1 MTDNEGISA
10 PRPLD
15 ADDEV
20 SSFQSG
26 IDSLDHWLR
35 KKALANQVS
44 GASRTYVICSGGR
57 IVGYFALAAGAVAQR
72 ETTGAVRRNMPDP
85 IPVMVLARL
94 AVDTEHQGLG
104 LGSALLRD
112 ALMRAV
118 QAADVIGIRAILV
131 HAISDDARAFY
142 ERHGFR
148 PSPIDA
154 MTLMITIHEARLA
167 MERAGT

>member
-1 MTDNEGISA
+1 MTDSGGINA

-26 IDSLDHWLR
+26 VDSLDNWLR
-35 KKALANQVS
+35 RRALANQVS
-44 GASRTYVICSGGR
+44 GASRTYVISSGGR
-57 IVGYFALAAGAVAQR
+57 VVGYFALSAGAVAQQKA
-72 ETTGAVRRNMPDP
+72 TGAVRRNMPDP

-94 AVDTEHQGLG
+94 AVDTEYQGLG

-118 QAADVIGIRAILV
+118 QAADVIGIRSILV

-142 ERHGFR
+142 ERHGFT
-148 PSPIDA
+148 PSPIDN
-154 MTLMITIHEARLA
+154 MTLMITIREARHA
-167 MERAGT
+167 KERVGE

>member
-1 MTDNEGISA
+1 MTDSGGINA

-26 IDSLDHWLR
+26 VDSLDNWLR
-35 KKALANQVS
+35 RRALANQVS
-44 GASRTYVICSGGR
+44 GASRTYVISSGGR
-57 IVGYFALAAGAVAQR
+57 VVGYFALAAGAVAQQ
-72 ETTGAVRRNMPDP
+72 EATGAVRRNMPDP

-94 AVDTEHQGLG
+94 AVDTEYQGLG

-142 ERHGFR
+142 ERYGFK
-148 PSPIDA
+148 PSPIDN
-154 MTLMITIHEARLA
+154 MTLMITIREARHA
-167 MERAGT
+167 MERASA

>member
-1 MTDNEGISA
+1 MTDSGRISA

-26 IDSLDHWLR
+26 VDSLDTWLR
-35 KKALANQVS
+35 KRALANQAS
-44 GASRTYVICSGGR
+44 GASRTYVICGGGR
-57 IVGYFALAAGAVAQR
+57 VVGYFALAAGAVAQQ
-72 ETTGAVRRNMPDP
+72 EATGAVRRNMPDP

-94 AVDTEHQGLG
+94 AVDTEYQGLS

-112 ALMRAV
+112 ALLRAV

-142 ERHGFR
+142 ERHGFK
-148 PSPIDA
+148 PSPIDN
-154 MTLMITIHEARLA
+154 MTSMITIREARDA
-167 MERAGT
+167 IEGVDE